1 MLATSAA
8 VSWMVATKTAR
19 TTRRTVGI
27 GLDVT
32 DASMIDGLRYIS
44 SIMDNDNGVVDCII
58 LL

>member
-1 MLATSAA
+1 
-8 VSWMVATKTAR
+8 MVATKTAR